1 MTITSPHGL
10 IDMDENTELDQLTP
24 RSQFSLALCMRF
36 SFSGTRQRTLLG
48 AKKEK
53 KRLKALYTSNVC
65 KNINDINHQPNSY
78 NQTI

>member
-1 MTITSPHGL
+1 MAITSPHGL
-10 IDMDENTELDQLTP
+10 IDMDENTEFDQLTP

-53 KRLKALYTSNVC
+53 NDQKLYTRQMYAR
-65 KNINDINHQPNSY
+65 I
-78 NQTI
+78 